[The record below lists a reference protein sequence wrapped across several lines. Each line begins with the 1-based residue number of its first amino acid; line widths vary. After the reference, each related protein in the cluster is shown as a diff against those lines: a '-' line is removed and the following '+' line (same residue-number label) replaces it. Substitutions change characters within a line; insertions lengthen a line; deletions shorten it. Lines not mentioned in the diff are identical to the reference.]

1 MNAAT
6 RKKLLAYAIPID
18 LVVVAT
24 GVGLLVPG
32 IQSVAIIGVY
42 VVAVALSAWKSGW
55 IGAVAAIL
63 LSSGLLFVL
72 FENSVPREQI
82 GWLVAA
88 GVLVSIP
95 HAALHA
101 RRLRIKRLREADA
114 LLFVESEIAGPRSI
128 EEEAAA
134 ALNDQIIDQRY
145 VAEREARARAEAER
159 LAAQRLAAEKAE
171 IEAGY
176 AERLKAHQAELQ
188 AAYDNERAALKAEF
202 DAARLALEAERA
214 ELQQRPPVIEKHID
228 EEALAERLEH
238 LRAELQQQFL
248 REMQPRIDAA
258 LARQREALARDSDRE
273 IEKIRMSA
281 EERVAA
287 VRAEF
292 DRTGSQQA
300 PAPAPRPR
308 QPAAVQ
314 RGIFS
319 RFFHPRSKAQ
329 LKLNRGVVSGE
340 STANRRAAV
349 AAVAESSATRRANAR
364 DRKPR
369 VLFLESRRSTADT
382 AAPRLKQLGLE
393 VVIVERLVDAVDELD
408 RFRPDIVFLDTELP
422 DFQTAYATFAELP
435 IVLTARNAS
444 TIPNILRT
452 GIAVRP
458 YAIDE
463 VVELARGA
471 MKKPARDDVKKP
483 APVTEAVAAP
493 RRYDVICANCR
504 VVFDAAE
511 SDWCSCLTRDRTVV
525 CTNCLTCFCKAAPA
539 YKEIFWSDAP
549 PHLLER
555 KSAELRRQSLAIA
568 ANATPSEVRRPLVML
583 VDGDPDNQAIMQRV
597 CANLGYGA
605 VSSDGQD
612 ALAIARTYRPNLILA
627 DAILPRLDGRE
638 LCRLLRE
645 DPAFADTKFVVM
657 SGLYADTK
665 FKRELMQRFG
675 IDDCLAKPV
684 SITDV
689 INLLQRHI
697 EGVRDLP
704 VQENLYDLHRMA
716 IGATTDMRTSYEIA
730 CVNCGDMFDAVKAA
744 WCACTDGDHTLACE
758 HCGGCFCDATD
769 YRQRFWAG
777 APAALFE
784 RKTLVETRNATAATD
799 NKRPLLAVIED
810 DASTQLLIRTIA
822 STLGYGFAA
831 YANANEGLTEKPDLI
846 LFDALLSR
854 HDSRDIARRL
864 KIDPATAASKV
875 VVMSGRASDPEFRHD
890 ATARFKADDCLAKPL
905 AAAEVIEMLK
915 KYLPRAGTTG

>member
-1 MNAAT
+1 MDW
-6 RKKLLAYAIPID
+6 RGRGDP
-18 LVVVAT
+18 VVVR
-24 GVGLLVPG
+24 PPF
-32 IQSVAIIGVY
+32 
-42 VVAVALSAWKSGW
+42 
-55 IGAVAAIL
+55 
-63 LSSGLLFVL
+63 LLF
-72 FENSVPREQI
+72 ESSVPREQI
-82 GWLVAA
+82 GWLVAG

-95 HAALHA
+95 LAALHA
-101 RRLRIKRLREADA
+101 RRLGIRRLRAADA
-114 LLFVESEIAGPRSI
+114 LLFVEPAIAGPRSI
-128 EEEAAA
+128 QEEAAA
-134 ALNDQIIDQRY
+134 ALIDQGIDQRL
-145 VAEREARARAEAER
+145 VAEREARARAEGER
-159 LAAQRLAAEKAE
+159 LAAQRLAAEKTE

-188 AAYDNERAALKAEF
+188 ATYDNERAALKAEF
-202 DAARLALEAERA
+202 DAARLGLEAERA

-228 EEALAERLEH
+228 EEALADRLEH

-258 LARQREALARDSDRE
+258 LARQRETLARDSDRE
-273 IEKIRMSA
+273 IEKVRQAA
-281 EERVAA
+281 EERVSA
-287 VRAEF
+287 VRAEL
-292 DRTGSQQA
+292 DRVAAQP
-300 PAPAPRPR
+300 PAAVAAAPRPR

-340 STANRRAAV
+340 NTANRRAAA
-349 AAVAESSATRRANAR
+349 AAVAESSATRRAKAARNA
-364 DRKPR
+364 R

-422 DFQTAYATFAELP
+422 DFDKAYATFAELP

-444 TIPNILRT
+444 SIPNILRT

-471 MKKPARDDVKKP
+471 MKKPEPVAEVD
-483 APVTEAVAAP
+483 APP

-504 VVFDAAE
+504 VVFDAAD
-511 SDWCSCLTRDRTVV
+511 SDWCSCLTSDRTVV

-539 YKEIFWSDAP
+539 YKEIFWSNAP
-549 PHLLER
+549 PQLLER
-555 KSAELRRQSLAIA
+555 KSAELRRQSLTMA
-568 ANATPSEVRRPLVML
+568 ANAAPSEVRRPLVML

-645 DPAFADTKFVVM
+645 DPAFAGTKFVVM
-657 SGLYADTK
+657 TGLYADTK
-665 FKRELMQRFG
+665 FKRESMQRFG

-689 INLLQRHI
+689 INLMQRHI

-704 VQENLYDLHRMA
+704 MQENLYDLHRMA

-744 WCACTDGDHTLACE
+744 WCACADGDHTLACE

-777 APAALFE
+777 APAVLFE
-784 RKTLVETRNATAATD
+784 RKTLVEPRNTTPATD
-799 NKRPLLAVIED
+799 NKRPMLAVIED

-831 YANANEGLTEKPDLI
+831 YANANESLTEKPDLI

-890 ATARFKADDCLAKPL
+890 ATARFKADDCISKPL
-905 AAAEVIEMLK
+905 AAADIMEMLK

>member
-6 RKKLLAYAIPID
+6 RKKLLAYAIPVD

-32 IQSVAIIGVY
+32 IQSIATIGVY

-72 FENSVPREQI
+72 FESSVPREQI

-95 HAALHA
+95 LAALHA

-114 LLFVESEIAGPRSI
+114 LLFVEPEIAGPRSI

-134 ALNDQIIDQRY
+134 ALNDPIIDQRY

-159 LAAQRLAAEKAE
+159 LAAQRL
-171 IEAGY
+171 EAVY

-188 AAYDNERAALKAEF
+188 ATYDNERAALKAEF
-202 DAARLALEAERA
+202 DAARLGLEAERA

-281 EERVAA
+281 DERVAA

-292 DRTGSQQA
+292 ERAGSQQA
-300 PAPAPRPR
+300 SAPAPRPR
-308 QPAAVQ
+308 QPMPVQ

-319 RFFHPRSKAQ
+319 RFFQPRSKAQ
-329 LKLNRGVVSGE
+329 LKLNRAVVSGE
-340 STANRRAAV
+340 NTASRRAAA
-349 AAVAESSATRRANAR
+349 AAVAESSATRRANTR
-364 DRKPR
+364 DRKAR

-444 TIPNILRT
+444 TIPNILRA

-463 VVELARGA
+463 VVELARSA
-471 MKKPARDDVKKP
+471 MKKPARADMKKP
-483 APVTEAVAAP
+483 APASEAVAAP

-525 CTNCLTCFCKAAPA
+525 CTNCLTCFCKSAPA

-568 ANATPSEVRRPLVML
+568 ANASPSEVRRPLVML

-657 SGLYADTK
+657 TGLYADTK
-665 FKRELMQRFG
+665 FKPELMQRFG

-704 VQENLYDLHRMA
+704 AQENLYDLHRMA
-716 IGATTDMRTSYEIA
+716 IGAPTDMRTSYEIA

-744 WCACTDGDHTLACE
+744 WCACADGDHTLACE

-777 APAALFE
+777 APAVLFE
-784 RKTLVETRNATAATD
+784 RKTLVETRSAAAATD

>member
-6 RKKLLAYAIPID
+6 RKKLLSYAIPVD

-24 GVGLLVPG
+24 GIGLLVPG
-32 IQSVAIIGVY
+32 IQSIVIIGVY
-42 VVAVALSAWKSGW
+42 VAAVALSAWKSGW
-55 IGAVAAIL
+55 TGAVAAIV

-82 GWLVAA
+82 GWLIAA
-88 GVLVSIP
+88 GILVSIP
-95 HAALHA
+95 LAALQA
-101 RRLRIKRLREADA
+101 SRLRRRLLREADA
-114 LLFVESEIAGPRSI
+114 SLFVEPAIAGARSI

-134 ALNDQIIDQRY
+134 AFIDQPFA
-145 VAEREARARAEAER
+145 AEREAPPRVDPER
-159 LAAQRLAAEKAE
+159 IAAQRFAAEKAR
-171 IEAGY
+171 IEGEY
-176 AERLKAHQAELQ
+176 AERLNARQAELQ

-202 DAARLALEAERA
+202 DAARLGLEAERA
-214 ELQQRPPVIEKHID
+214 ELQQRAPVIEKHID
-228 EEALAERLEH
+228 EEAVAQRLDH

-258 LARQREALARDSDRE
+258 LARQRETLARDSDRE
-273 IEKIRMSA
+273 IEKVRHAA
-281 EERVAA
+281 EQHVAA
-287 VRAEF
+287 VRAEL
-292 DRTGSQQA
+292 DRVAAQPAA
-300 PAPAPRPR
+300 PPPAAPRSR
-308 QPAAVQ
+308 QPAPVQ

-319 RFFHPRSKAQ
+319 RFFQPRSKAQ
-329 LKLNRGVVSGE
+329 VRLNRTVVDGE
-340 STANRRAAV
+340 NTANRRAAA
-349 AAVAESSATRRANAR
+349 AAVAESSATRRANTR

-422 DFQTAYATFAELP
+422 DFQNAYATFAELP
-435 IVLTARNAS
+435 VVLTARNAS
-444 TIPNILRT
+444 SIPNIRRA

-458 YAIDE
+458 YAVDE
-463 VVELARGA
+463 VVELARGT
-471 MKKPARDDVKKP
+471 MKKTE
-483 APVTEAVAAP
+483 PVVEAEAAP
-493 RRYDVICANCR
+493 RRYDVICASCR

-539 YKEIFWSDAP
+539 YKEIFWSGAP
-549 PHLLER
+549 PQLLER
-555 KSAELRRQSLAIA
+555 RAAELRRQSLTMVPNPA
-568 ANATPSEVRRPLVML
+568 PSDVRRPLVMV
-583 VDGDPDNQAIMQRV
+583 VDGDPDNQGIMQRV
-597 CANLGYGA
+597 CANLGYGSVA
-605 VSSDGQD
+605 SDGQD

-638 LCRLLRE
+638 LCRLLKE
-645 DPAFADTKFVVM
+645 DPAFANTKFVVM
-657 SGLYADTK
+657 TGLYADTK
-665 FKRELMQRFG
+665 FKPELMQRFG
-675 IDDCLAKPV
+675 VDDCLAKPV

-704 VQENLYDLHRMA
+704 AQENLYDLHRMA
-716 IGATTDMRTSYEIA
+716 INAPTDMRTSYEIA

-744 WCACTDGDHTLACE
+744 WCACAGGDHTLACE

-777 APAALFE
+777 APAVLFE
-784 RKTLVETRNATAATD
+784 RKTLVQSTAASD
-799 NKRPLLAVIED
+799 NKRPLLALVED
-810 DASTQLLIRTIA
+810 DASTQLLVRTIA
-822 STLGYGFAA
+822 STLGYGFAGYVTA
-831 YANANEGLTEKPDLI
+831 DEGLTEKPDLI

-864 KIDPATAASKV
+864 KNYPATASSKI

-890 ATARFKADDCLAKPL
+890 ATTRFKADDCIAKPL
-905 AAAEVIEMLK
+905 AAADVIAMLK
-915 KYLPRAGTTG
+915 KYLPQAGTTG

>member
-1 MNAAT
+1 
-6 RKKLLAYAIPID
+6 
-18 LVVVAT
+18 
-24 GVGLLVPG
+24 
-32 IQSVAIIGVY
+32 
-42 VVAVALSAWKSGW
+42 
-55 IGAVAAIL
+55 
-63 LSSGLLFVL
+63 
-72 FENSVPREQI
+72 
-82 GWLVAA
+82 
-88 GVLVSIP
+88 
-95 HAALHA
+95 
-101 RRLRIKRLREADA
+101 LRAADA
-114 LLFVESEIAGPRSI
+114 LLFAEPEVAGPRSI

-134 ALNDQIIDQRY
+134 ALNDPIIDQRY
-145 VAEREARARAEAER
+145 VAEREARARAEGER
-159 LAAQRLAAEKAE
+159 IAVQRLAVEKAE
-171 IEAGY
+171 IEARY
-176 AERLKAHQAELQ
+176 AESLKARQAELQ
-188 AAYDNERAALKAEF
+188 ATYDNERAALKAEF
-202 DAARLALEAERA
+202 DAARLNLEKERA

-238 LRAELQQQFL
+238 LRAELQQQFQ

-258 LARQREALARDSDRE
+258 LARQRETLARDSDRE
-273 IEKIRMSA
+273 IEKIRQAA
-281 EERVAA
+281 EQRVAA
-287 VRAEF
+287 VRAEL
-292 DRTGSQQA
+292 DRVA
-300 PAPAPRPR
+300 AEPPAPPAAAPRPR

-329 LKLNRGVVSGE
+329 LKLNRGVVSGDN
-340 STANRRAAV
+340 TANRRAAA
-349 AAVAESSATRRANAR
+349 AAVAESSATRRAAR
-364 DRKPR
+364 SKDRKAR
-369 VLFLESRRSTADT
+369 VLFLELRRATADT

-393 VVIVERLVDAVDELD
+393 VVIVERLVDAIDELD

-422 DFQTAYATFAELP
+422 DFDKAYATFAELP

-444 TIPNILRT
+444 SIPNILRT

-471 MKKPARDDVKKP
+471 MKKPE
-483 APVTEAVAAP
+483 PVPEPEAAP

-504 VVFDAAE
+504 VVFDAAD
-511 SDWCSCLTRDRTVV
+511 SDWCSCLTSDRTVV
-525 CTNCLTCFCKAAPA
+525 CTNCLTCFCKAAPG
-539 YKEIFWSDAP
+539 YKEIFWSNAP
-549 PHLLER
+549 PQLLER
-555 KSAELRRQSLAIA
+555 KSAELRRQSLMMT
-568 ANATPSEVRRPLVML
+568 ANAAPDEVRRPLVML

-605 VSSDGQD
+605 LSSDGQD

-645 DPAFADTKFVVM
+645 DPAFAGSKFVVM
-657 SGLYADTK
+657 TGLYADTK

-684 SITDV
+684 SITDL

-744 WCACTDGDHTLACE
+744 WCACADGDHTLACE
-758 HCGGCFCDATD
+758 HCGGCFCDAAE

-777 APAALFE
+777 APAVLFE
-784 RKTLVETRNATAATD
+784 RKTLVEARNTTAAAR
-799 NKRPLLAVIED
+799 NKRPLIAVIED
-810 DASTQLLIRTIA
+810 DASVQLLIRTIA

-831 YANANEGLTEKPDLI
+831 YANANESLTEKPDLI
-846 LFDALLSR
+846 LFDALFSR

-864 KIDPATAASKV
+864 KLDPATAASKV
-875 VVMSGRASDPEFRHD
+875 VVISGRASDPEFRHD

-905 AAAEVIEMLK
+905 AAADVIEMLK
-915 KYLPRAGTTG
+915 KYLPQAGTTG

>member
-6 RKKLLAYAIPID
+6 RKKLLAYAIPVD

-32 IQSVAIIGVY
+32 IQSIAIIGVY
-42 VVAVALSAWKSGW
+42 VAAVALSAWKSGW

-95 HAALHA
+95 LAALHA
-101 RRLRIKRLREADA
+101 RRLRFKRLREADA
-114 LLFVESEIAGPRSI
+114 LLFVEPEIAGPRSI

-134 ALNDQIIDQRY
+134 ALNDQIVDQRY

-188 AAYDNERAALKAEF
+188 ATYDNERASLKAEF
-202 DAARLALEAERA
+202 DAARLGLEAERA

-258 LARQREALARDSDRE
+258 LARQRETLARDADRE

-281 EERVAA
+281 EERVAS

-292 DRTGSQQA
+292 DRAGSQQA
-300 PAPAPRPR
+300 SASASAPRPR
-308 QPAAVQ
+308 QPMPVQ

-319 RFFHPRSKAQ
+319 RFFQPRSKAP
-329 LKLNRGVVSGE
+329 LKLNRAVVSGE
-340 STANRRAAV
+340 NTASRRAAV
-349 AAVAESSATRRANAR
+349 AAVAESSATRRANTR
-364 DRKPR
+364 DRKAR

-444 TIPNILRT
+444 SIPNILRT

-471 MKKPARDDVKKP
+471 MKKPVP
-483 APVTEAVAAP
+483 EAVAAP

-511 SDWCSCLTRDRTVV
+511 SDWCSCLTRERTVV

-539 YKEIFWSDAP
+539 YKEIFWSNAP

-568 ANATPSEVRRPLVML
+568 ANAAPSEVRRPLVML

-645 DPAFADTKFVVM
+645 DPAFAETKFVVM
-657 SGLYADTK
+657 TGLYADTK
-665 FKRELMQRFG
+665 FKPELMRRFG
-675 IDDCLAKPV
+675 INDCLAKPV

-704 VQENLYDLHRMA
+704 AQENLYDLHRMA

-744 WCACTDGDHTLACE
+744 WCACADGDHTLACE

-777 APAALFE
+777 APAVLFE
-784 RKTLVETRNATAATD
+784 RKTLVETRNATAVTD

-831 YANANEGLTEKPDLI
+831 YANADEGLTEKPDLI

-864 KIDPATAASKV
+864 KLDPATAASKV